1 MISKVAERLSVT
13 LPYGQQI
20 QKLEQTIGII
30 AQTLQAEILQKVTT
44 LLTNNIEVLLP
55 ELPKMRTTMTTV

>member
-30 AQTLQAEILQKVTT
+30 AQTL
-44 LLTNNIEVLLP
+44 
-55 ELPKMRTTMTTV
+55 